1 MKKETNNVVQLK
13 AAPTLEALQTMEKL
27 GNMIIEV
34 SKSIGSER
42 SLARIERVT
51 ARLESARRRYN
62 NLHGTSL

>member
-13 AAPTLEALQTMEKL
+13 AAPTLEELQTMEKL

-62 NLHGTSL
+62 NLHGTRL